1 MILFLCEIEIEVRE
15 IEEEFQG
22 GDKKKREMENQREIW
37 ESKERIERFWVL
49 FFFVFII
56 YLEYSFP
63 LYEFWSFNTCI
74 RMYECMNI
82 RIFLNVGTT
91 KSCQR
96 WWASRTYLGLFF
108 LLRPIAIYIFNFA
121 TNLLESKIFMRI
133 LFTASK
139 DFIFFC
145 KYVIFCFLINEV

>member
-1 MILFLCEIEIEVRE
+1 
-15 IEEEFQG
+15 
-22 GDKKKREMENQREIW
+22 MENQREIW

-74 RMYECMNI
+74 RMYEYTYFLECWYYEIMPAMMGFSDLFGPFFSFTAYCYLYF
-82 RIFLNVGTT
+82 IFLIWRLIYWSL
-91 KSCQR
+91 KYS
-96 WWASRTYLGLFF
+96 WEYF
-108 LLRPIAIYIFNFA
+108 LQLP
-121 TNLLESKIFMRI
+121 KIF
-133 LFTASK
+133 
-139 DFIFFC
+139 FFC